1 MCTYDRATRPD
12 PCVYVRAHCPDG
24 RAHPRWKRAYVHGY
38 LYAHAPSGTAPA
50 MVPHMTKAPKLTPEH
65 TRVLERLEDRGA
77 LTAAHAALYPQLA
90 DLVALGLADVH
101 ADGTYTPAG
110 AAPPRASRPR
120 PEAMQT
126 LAVRVPEAWLARL
139 EAIGPD
145 RSTAARTLIA
155 QGLGVDEA
163 RPRAAVDPNAA
174 SAPRRSITPAPGR
187 VRRRAD

>member
-1 MCTYDRATRPD
+1 MAKT
-12 PCVYVRAHCPDG
+12 
-24 RAHPRWKRAYVHGY
+24 
-38 LYAHAPSGTAPA
+38 
-50 MVPHMTKAPKLTPEH
+50 PKLTPEH

-90 DLVALGLADVH
+90 DLVVLGLADVH

-110 AAPPRASRPR
+110 AARASRPR
-120 PEAMQT
+120 PEALKT

-139 EAIGPD
+139 EVIGPD
-145 RSTAARTLIA
+145 RSTAARALIA

-163 RPRAAVDPNAA
+163 RPRAAADPDAA
-174 SAPRRSITPAPGR
+174 GGPRRSITPPPGR

>member
-1 MCTYDRATRPD
+1 
-12 PCVYVRAHCPDG
+12 
-24 RAHPRWKRAYVHGY
+24 
-38 LYAHAPSGTAPA
+38 
-50 MVPHMTKAPKLTPEH
+50 MVPSMAKTPKLTPEH

-90 DLVALGLADVH
+90 DLVALGLAEVH

-110 AAPPRASRPR
+110 AAPPRPAPKPR
-120 PEAMQT
+120 PEALKT

-139 EAIGPD
+139 EVIGPD
-145 RSTAARTLIA
+145 RSTAARALIA

-163 RPRAAVDPNAA
+163 RPRAAADPDAA
-174 SAPRRSITPAPGR
+174 GAPRRSITPPPGR